1 MYKYVYK
8 NLIKE
13 LYPIYFLTENA
24 RRRDGVVGRSPVYLT
39 EYVPRV
45 GRVDSFDVS
54 PVTTP
59 MVSTSGDRHPV
70 WPGASV
76 GSAAARSTP
85 SGGPAPLHL
94 FSQVDLAPVTVT
106 ERTPMAVVIDLF
118 RKLGLRQALVTKH
131 GCACVF
137 LSKMVSLWLAIKN
150 ITKSSE
156 HLKVRKNIRKIIRR

>member
-1 MYKYVYK
+1 M
-8 NLIKE
+8 
-13 LYPIYFLTENA
+13 
-24 RRRDGVVGRSPVYLT
+24 GRSPVYLT

-70 WPGASV
+70 WPGVSV
-76 GSAAARSTP
+76 GSAAARSAP

-131 GCACVF
+131 GYACVCTRF
-137 LSKMVSLWLAIKN
+137 LIKN
-150 ITKSSE
+150 DLR
-156 HLKVRKNIRKIIRR
+156 LKISPNLQNIKK